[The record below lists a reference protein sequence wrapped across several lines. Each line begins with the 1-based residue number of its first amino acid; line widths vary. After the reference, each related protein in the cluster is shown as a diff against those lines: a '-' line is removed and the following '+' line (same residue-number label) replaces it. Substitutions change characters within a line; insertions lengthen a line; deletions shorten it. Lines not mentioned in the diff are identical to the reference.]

1 MSLPL
6 RILIN
11 PNLLAEKKTVSSAAI
26 RAGIPVKAGLPN
38 NALDIQKVLEFWIST
53 GLFSIRKR
61 TTLLDG
67 ALTVTADSEKVTATL
82 VSGVLTITVPEG
94 ELYMVEYNGVDT
106 DTDSSNFPVQPATF
120 KVVVDYS
127 YDNDRNTTL
136 NNLQKIQTAAWD
148 YSLVDTTV
156 SDTAYVSEIGVF
168 EVPRKITG
176 ATSNTLTTVF
186 EGLNLYSKWGIS
198 VIYGA

>member
-26 RAGIPVKAGLPN
+26 RAGIPIKAGLPN

-61 TTLLDG
+61 TVLLDG
-67 ALTVTADSEKVTATL
+67 KLTVTADSDKVTATL
-82 VSGVLTITVPEG
+82 VSGVLTVTVPEG
-94 ELYMVEYNGVDT
+94 EVYMVEYNGIDT
-106 DTDSSNFPVQPATF
+106 DTNTSSFPDTF
-120 KVVVDYS
+120 KVVIDYS

-148 YSLVDTTV
+148 YSLVDSSI
-156 SDTAYVSEIGVF
+156 SDTAYVSELGVS

-176 ATSNTLTTVF
+176 ASSNTLTVVF
-186 EGLNLYSKWGIS
+186 EGLNFYSKWGIS